1 MNRCRSPGRRPQAQ
15 HIAQGFFHGDEALL
29 DRLALPLIDFIAR
42 GGDVPLRE
50 DRQHLLLKTPIGTVE
65 DVQRQLT
72 GIEGKVVCQHLE
84 MNLRVFVPLK
94 ARNRTLSWRL
104 ASSNASAPRLA
115 QSADWIIA
123 ICFPMARFS

>member
-1 MNRCRSPGRRPQAQ
+1 MPLTGRRPQVQ

-29 DRLALPLIDFIAR
+29 DRLAVPLIDFIAR

-50 DRQHLLLKTPIGTVE
+50 DLQHLLLKTPIGPIE

-84 MNLRVFVPLK
+84 MNLRVFASGEDEKPHLV
-94 ARNRTLSWRL
+94 L
-104 ASSNASAPRLA
+104 ALGFEQRVGPPFG
-115 QSADWIIA
+115 QSADG
-123 ICFPMARFS
+123 